1 MNDLDML
8 SACGHPFT
16 HAGALPEVISAVRN
30 AGGYVSDLTDHDAAA
45 DLLQHLTCDVG
56 L

>member
-16 HAGALPEVISAVRN
+16 HAGALPEVIEAVRS
-30 AGGYVSDLTDHDAAA
+30 AGGYVSDLADHNAAVN
-45 DLLQHLTCDVG
+45 LLQHLAAD
-56 L
+56 LAL